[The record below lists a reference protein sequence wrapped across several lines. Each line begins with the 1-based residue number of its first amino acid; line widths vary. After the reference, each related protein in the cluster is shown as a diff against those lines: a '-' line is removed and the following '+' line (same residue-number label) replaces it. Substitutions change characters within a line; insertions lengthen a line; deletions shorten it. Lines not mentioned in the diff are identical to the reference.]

1 MAAYEKLDDESM
13 KKWYSRYLM
22 PGENVIVAAAVVYSN
37 AGLFLNSGSFPGYL
51 AITDGDRIL
60 CHNRDIK
67 GENDFYFYLM
77 NAKKIKLKRS
87 IFGNLSIFIVFS
99 NERKKIKLK
108 FKTVKILVP
117 ELRQQN
123 EKNINDLETFLKSKA

>member
-13 KKWYSRYLM
+13 EKWYSRYLM
-22 PGENVIVAAAVVYSN
+22 PGENVIVAVAVVYSN
-37 AGLFLNSGSFPGYL
+37 AGLFLNSGSFSGYL

-60 CHNRDIK
+60 CHNRDIR

-77 NAKKIKLKRS
+77 NAKKI
-87 IFGNLSIFIVFS
+87 
-99 NERKKIKLK
+99 K

>member
-1 MAAYEKLDDESM
+1 
-13 KKWYSRYLM
+13 
-22 PGENVIVAAAVVYSN
+22 
-37 AGLFLNSGSFPGYL
+37 
-51 AITDGDRIL
+51 
-60 CHNRDIK
+60 
-67 GENDFYFYLM
+67 M

-87 IFGNLSIFIVFS
+87 IFGNLSVFIVFS

>member
-1 MAAYEKLDDESM
+1 M
-13 KKWYSRYLM
+13 KM
-22 PGENVIVAAAVVYSN
+22 VFTVFN
-37 AGLFLNSGSFPGYL
+37 AGRKCNSGCCSGIFQCWIILNSGSFSGYL

-87 IFGNLSIFIVFS
+87 IFGNLSVFIVFS
-99 NERKKIKLK
+99 KERKKIKLK

-123 EKNINDLETFLKSKA
+123 EKNINDLETFLKSKV

>member
-1 MAAYEKLDDESM
+1 MNDEYKELEADFM
-13 KKWYSRYLM
+13 KFATERGM
-22 PGENVIVAAAVVYSN
+22 VG
-37 AGLFLNSGSFPGYL
+37 
-51 AITDGDRIL
+51 
-60 CHNRDIK
+60 IK

-87 IFGNLSIFIVFS
+87 IFGNLSVSIVFL